1 MAMPVLPELS
11 PSLTLLGV
19 FILSL
24 LTLYW
29 ISQQVAYQIQS
40 FFYHLTRSEDM
51 VTVGIFLAYLP
62 GVFIHESAHWLMARL
77 LRLKTGKF
85 RVWPQR
91 RRGSIGMGSVSVQSG
106 GAWRDSLVGMAPL
119 IVGSILI
126 TLIAQQVLFAY
137 HMTDAWSQGEWGVG
151 LQAFWEGLGAQDG
164 LLWAY
169 LLFAIANAMMPSA
182 SDRQPFKSLL
192 LYVVGAAALYLI
204 LGLPSSPLTSALDW
218 SAPFLLQF
226 TGALLF
232 TLLLDILVLVV
243 LWLLTRVIMIFR
255 G

>member
-1 MAMPVLPELS
+1 M
-11 PSLTLLGV
+11 LLGA

-24 LTLYW
+24 LALYW
-29 ISQQVAYQIQS
+29 MSQQVAYQIQS
-40 FFYHLTRSEDM
+40 LLYHLTRSEDM

-62 GVFIHESAHWLMARL
+62 GAFLHESAHWLIARL

-91 RRGSIGMGSVSVQSG
+91 RRGSIGMGSVNVQQG
-106 GAWRDSLVGMAPL
+106 GVWRDSLVGMAPL
-119 IVGSILI
+119 IVGSIII
-126 TLIAQQVLFAY
+126 TVIAQQTFLAY
-137 HMTDAWSQGEWGVG
+137 RMTDAWSRGAWGEG
-151 LQAFWEGLGAQDG
+151 LQAFWQGLGGQDG

-182 SDRQPFKSLL
+182 SDRQPLKSLI

-204 LGLPSSPLTSALDW
+204 LGLPSGPLTSVLDW
-218 SAPFLLQF
+218 SAPFLLQL

-232 TLLLDILVLVV
+232 TLLLDVIVIVV
-243 LWLLTRVIMIFR
+243 LWLVTRVIMIFR

>member
-1 MAMPVLPELS
+1 MPALPELS
-11 PSLTLLGV
+11 PSLMLLGG
-19 FILSL
+19 FTLSL
-24 LTLYW
+24 LALYW
-29 ISQQVAYQIQS
+29 MSQQVAYQIQALL
-40 FFYHLTRSEDM
+40 YHLTRSEDM

-62 GVFIHESAHWLMARL
+62 GVFIHESAHWAMARL

-91 RRGSIGMGSVSVQSG
+91 RGGSIGMGSVNVQQG
-106 GAWRDSLVGMAPL
+106 GVWRDSLVGMAPL

-126 TLIAQQVLFAY
+126 TLIAQQTFLAFRL
-137 HMTDAWSQGEWGVG
+137 TEAWARGAWGTG
-151 LQAFWEGLGAQDG
+151 LHAFWQGLSGEDG

-182 SDRQPFKSLL
+182 SDRQPLKSLI
-192 LYVVGAAALYLI
+192 LYGVGAAALYLI
-204 LGLPSSPLTSALDW
+204 LGLPASPLTSVLDW
-218 SAPFLLQF
+218 SAPFLLQL

-232 TLLLDILVLVV
+232 TLLLDAIVIVA
-243 LWLLTRVIMIFR
+243 LWLLTRVILIFR